1 MLFGYSSVT
10 FVSDTIVRV
19 SLRCHFPVCMFLRFG
34 KAGWDCVTKGNIFIC
49 THYFFFVFKYQSLPQ
64 RTTPEI
70 RFSKPYSRYSLF
82 FKHIWNSVRFLLNVE
97 RDEFGLRRRKASP
110 LTNPVFT
117 PLSVWHKNSSCIRGS
132 LPLWNAFACQGSIPS

>member
-49 THYFFFVFKYQSLPQ
+49 THYFFLFLSISLSRREQLQ
-64 RTTPEI
+64 RYVSQNLI
-70 RFSKPYSRYSLF
+70 LGILYSLSIF
-82 FKHIWNSVRFLLNVE
+82 ETLY
-97 RDEFGLRRRKASP
+97 
-110 LTNPVFT
+110 VFY
-117 PLSVWHKNSSCIRGS
+117 
-132 LPLWNAFACQGSIPS
+132 

>member
-1 MLFGYSSVT
+1 MY
-10 FVSDTIVRV
+10 
-19 SLRCHFPVCMFLRFG
+19 
-34 KAGWDCVTKGNIFIC
+34 

-70 RFSKPYSRYSLF
+70 RFSKPYFRYSLF
-82 FKHIWNSVRFLLNVE
+82 LKLCTFLLNVE

-117 PLSVWHKNSSCIRGS
+117 PLSV
-132 LPLWNAFACQGSIPS
+132 